1 MASVGDVNDTTVTVE
16 DVNDTTATVS
26 NPESKE
32 LQAFRTLQGDM
43 KTLLELSV
51 TSLASKLFAKHIIGD
66 AVYEIIFDN
75 ELCSG
80 SSTRCKFFML
90 RIYHKVK
97 TSGPQKGKEIIN
109 KLADI
114 IGKDGALRNIAETL
128 SKIYV
133 MLTVNIIIK

>member
-1 MASVGDVNDTTVTVE
+1 MASVNDTTVTVE

-26 NPESKE
+26 KPESKE

-66 AVYEIIFDN
+66 AVYEIIFDG
-75 ELCSG
+75 ECSG

-114 IGKDGALRNIAETL
+114 IGRDGALRNIAETL

-133 MLTVNIIIK
+133 MLTVIIMKLFM